1 MTTANTTSVG
11 IGSMIAPGLLYGIS
25 YAEKLCKDI
34 PADKF
39 GHCPMKDVVLKNF
52 LERYKLVAAT
62 LPSVSDETF
71 LQANPMGGRMS
82 EMFPTMGSAVMFMCG
97 SHMQMHLGQISA
109 WRRVM
114 GMGSCN

>member
-1 MTTANTTSVG
+1 
-11 IGSMIAPGLLYGIS
+11 
-25 YAEKLCKDI
+25 
-34 PADKF
+34 
-39 GHCPMKDVVLKNF
+39 
-52 LERYKLVAAT
+52 
-62 LPSVSDETF
+62 